1 MLIKSGKLCI
11 KSSIYPL
18 TLVFMGFILFPIGTI
33 AEGAPVI
40 RISAHLKYNIDVVC
54 EYITE
59 KIPVPLRD
67 FSSEPRLIGM
77 FNFVLIAPLSDLC
90 YSKTCLKRP
99 LKKKTKIGFQDPIS
113 LNAGKGIAECP
124 KRAFCNTFDLH

>member
-1 MLIKSGKLCI
+1 MLTGL
-11 KSSIYPL
+11 
-18 TLVFMGFILFPIGTI
+18 ILFPIGTI

-54 EYITE
+54 EYITK

-77 FNFVLIAPLSDLC
+77 FNFVFIAPLSDISYSDSKDHNFLLGGLC
-90 YSKTCLKRP
+90 VWGDFFKY
-99 LKKKTKIGFQDPIS
+99 TKI
-113 LNAGKGIAECP
+113 
-124 KRAFCNTFDLH
+124 